1 MNLRTLRI
9 LLVAAVVAL
18 IAAFWVSRN
27 NAPESE
33 GRAQTNAVLLPQLRD
48 EANDIS
54 TITISCAGKA
64 WVTLKRVNDG
74 WVVAERAGYP
84 ADTAKL
90 REFVLKLADA
100 SVLETKTAN
109 AARYAEL
116 GVEDPAAADAKS
128 VLVTLSGMK
137 TPLSLIV
144 GAFNGGG
151 GGGTFV
157 RRTGETQSLLAKGN
171 LLAEK
176 DPAAWIRRDLAHVD
190 AERIKQISITAPDGK
205 TLRVAKETTSD
216 TNFRIADVPKGREAA
231 SDYVANG
238 LGTGM
243 SHLRID
249 DVAAAKDLPPQKP
262 FKVHYLAFGGLAIDA
277 VAWDAG
283 GRNAVQFVASN
294 DAAQLDADIAAG
306 QAKAKAAYDTEV
318 AAAKLKALDAKGD
331 DAAIAKAEAD
341 VAKPPSLVDPLQDA
355 EQRRRAAAKVVEDLN
370 RTFAGWTFIV
380 PAYEFANYNKSIEE
394 LLKPLPDKSGAA
406 PALKLP
412 LPDAAAAIPVAPA
425 AKPARER

>member
-1 MNLRTLRI
+1 LNPRTLRI
-9 LLVAAVVAL
+9 LFVAALAAL
-18 IAAFWVSRN
+18 VAAFWVSRS

-33 GRAQTNAVLLPQLRD
+33 SRAQANAVLLPQLRD
-48 EANDIS
+48 EANDIT
-54 TITISCAGKA
+54 TITISGAGKT
-64 WVTLKRVNDG
+64 WVTLKRTADG

-90 REFVLKLADA
+90 REYVLKLADA
-100 SVLETKTAN
+100 SVVEAKTAN
-109 AARYAEL
+109 PARYAEL
-116 GVEDPAAADAKS
+116 GVEDPGAGDAKS

-137 TPLSLIV
+137 APLSLIV

-157 RRTGETQSLLAKGN
+157 RRTGEAQSLLVKGN

-176 DPAAWIRRDLAHVD
+176 DPAAWIRRDLAHID

-205 TLRVAKETTSD
+205 TLRIAKETTSD
-216 TNFRIADVPKGREAA
+216 SNFRIADVPKGREPA

-238 LGTGM
+238 LGSGL

-249 DVAAAKDLPPQKP
+249 DVAAANDLPPQKP

-277 VAWDAG
+277 TAWDAG

-294 DAAQLDADIAAG
+294 DAAQLEADIAAG

-318 AAAKLKALDAKGD
+318 AAAKLKVVEAKGD

-341 VAKPPSLVDPLQDA
+341 VAKPPSLVDPKQDA
-355 EQRRRAAAKVVEDLN
+355 EQRRHAAAKVVEDLN
-370 RTFAGWTFIV
+370 RTFLGWTFIV
-380 PAYEFANYNKSIEE
+380 PAYEFANYNKGIEE

-412 LPDAAAAIPVAPA
+412 LPGAGTVPAVPA
-425 AKPARER
+425 AKPQSGR